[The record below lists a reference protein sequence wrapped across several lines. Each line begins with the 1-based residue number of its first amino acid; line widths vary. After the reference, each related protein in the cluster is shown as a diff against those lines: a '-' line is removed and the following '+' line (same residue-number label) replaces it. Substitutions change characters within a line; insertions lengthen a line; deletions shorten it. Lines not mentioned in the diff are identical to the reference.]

1 MATSR
6 RYAPRLPPAERRE
19 QLLDAALELTVRD
32 GYGGVTMEAVAREV
46 GVTKPVVYDAFPN
59 RGELLRALLQREER
73 RALEQLGAVLG
84 ADTETGDDPDTLLAD
99 GFRAFLQAVRE
110 TPATWRLLLLPT
122 EGTPDIVR
130 AHVDQGR
137 AQVEARLQELLGWA
151 VGRGAIAPDT
161 DVELLSHAIRALG
174 EHDALL
180 VLADP
185 DRFSPERLATFTAGL
200 LAGLTPSSD
209 RTIPRSSASRA

>member
-19 QLLDAALELTVRD
+19 QLLDAALALIGRD
-32 GYGGVTMEAVAREV
+32 GYRAVTMEAVAREV

-73 RALEQLGAVLG
+73 RALQQLDAVLQE
-84 ADTETGDDPDTLLAD
+84 AAEDEDPDALLAD
-99 GFRAFLQAVRE
+99 SFTAYLRAVAE

-122 EGTPDIVR
+122 EGTPDVVR
-130 AHVDQGR
+130 DHVDQGR
-137 AQVEARLQELLGWA
+137 ARVEQRLQELLGWA
-151 VGRGAIAPDT
+151 VRRGAIAPET
-161 DVELLSHAIRALG
+161 DLELASHAIRALG
-174 EHDALL
+174 EHGALL

-185 DRFSPERLATFTAGL
+185 ERFPPERLAPFTVGL
-200 LAGLTPSSD
+200 LSGLTRSSD
-209 RTIPRSSASRA
+209 RTMDASSATRA